1 MTRHRG
7 EELPM
12 TLMVWL
18 VIGGL
23 AGWQASVLMGTDA
36 RQDMTL
42 NIVAGIVGAVLGG
55 WLLSG
60 LVDSGSIDQSD
71 FRVSAVLVALLGAV
85 FLLSVVKFVRNNALR

>member
-1 MTRHRG
+1 
-7 EELPM
+7 M

-42 NIVAGIVGAVLGG
+42 NILAGIVGAVLGG
-55 WLLSG
+55 WLLGG
-60 LVDSGSIDQSD
+60 LVDTGSINQSD

-85 FLLSVVKFVRNNALR
+85 FLLCLVKVVRNNALR

>member
-1 MTRHRG
+1 
-7 EELPM
+7 M

-55 WLLSG
+55 WLLGG
-60 LVDSGSIDQSD
+60 LVDTGSINQSD

-85 FLLSVVKFVRNNALR
+85 FLLCLVKVVRNNALR

>member
-1 MTRHRG
+1 MTII
-7 EELPM
+7 
-12 TLMVWL
+12 VWL

-23 AGWQASVLMGTDA
+23 TGWQASVLMGTDA

-55 WLLSG
+55 WLLGG
-60 LVDSGSIDQSD
+60 LVDAGAINQSD

-85 FLLSVVKFVRNNALR
+85 FLLSLVKFVRNNALR